1 MSHPAHRPDDDRS
14 QPDDPAAPGED
25 RPADGLAL
33 PLYSEESRCPCGARA
48 EAGGLCTK
56 CRARAAWAQRRAHRD
71 RPDPKDD
78 PRRRRRS
85 GTRGTESR
93 RPESDR
99 PRQRGLRGRR
109 PER

>member
-1 MSHPAHRPDDDRS
+1 MARHRADDDHS
-14 QPDDPAAPGED
+14 QPEDSAACGED
-25 RPADGLAL
+25 RLADDLAG

-48 EAGGLCTK
+48 EAGRLCAK
-56 CRARAAWAQRRAHRD
+56 CRARAAWAQRCAHRN
-71 RPDPKDD
+71 RPDPEDG

-85 GTRGTESR
+85 GARGAASR

-99 PRQRGLRGRR
+99 PRQQRPRGRR

>member
-1 MSHPAHRPDDDRS
+1 MSHPAHRPNDDRS

-85 GTRGTESR
+85 GTRGAKSR

-99 PRQRGLRGRR
+99 PRQRGPRGRR